1 MPKIRCFKL
10 VQGHRHLTLYISA
23 CIENILGYFFF
34 HHKKNI
40 NCQAG
45 VCDAGANQIF
55 HAC

>member
-1 MPKIRCFKL
+1 MSKIRCFKL

-23 CIENILGYFFF
+23 CNENILGYFF
-34 HHKKNI
+34 HYKKNI

-45 VCDAGANQIF
+45 ACDAGANQIF